1 MKALELYAISLL
13 KAALDASKA
22 VEKLSLRSVLYRN
35 FFELAYS
42 RDYIAKS
49 PAKALA
55 EAALAVDWIQALRY
69 AYVAVREYIFG
80 RDAVSKRGA
89 KVVQEVSKIAEYLLK
104 ASSRELRDYLVS
116 VDYFWKTPSK
126 KLADSIRALEVSA
139 RALRKSFAD
148 TSRALE
154 YVLALRTFLRELFE
168 VAFSADFIAKQPAR
182 ALAELIPVADQIRA
196 LKTMHIIIRDTF
208 VGDFETLRAMSKEQ
222 LDRALAR
229 DYMFKTLVKEERE
242 ALAVGEYL
250 AKTAVEYLRDIPRAA
265 DYYLKL
271 VSRVAAEKTRA
282 SEYLKLEISKAL
294 ADSSALRDYTVKT
307 LVKKIVESA
316 VSADFIH
323 ALKMVVLVLRDFLI
337 SEFDY
342 SKSPETNIADSGRP
356 RDVAA
361 KIAYTLAGIDVRRA
375 YFFPKELRGLW
386 DLILSSDHNA
396 KVDACKIILEAFK
409 RVRDKLVSR

>member
-1 MKALELYAISLL
+1 MFDRRELMSFTSASLTKICALASIAGRIYTVSVSDSSVASDYFSKAPAVLRADSARALEAFSKSAAFYRLLQDVSKPLDYYTAKLVFRDFRDYSAI
-13 KAALDASKA
+13 AD
-22 VEKLSLRSVLYRN
+22 Y
-35 FFELAYS
+35 YS
-42 RDYIAKS
+42 RA
-49 PAKALA
+49 
-55 EAALAVDWIQALRY
+55 
-69 AYVAVREYIFG
+69 
-80 RDAVSKRGA
+80 
-89 KVVQEVSKIAEYLLK
+89 
-104 ASSRELRDYLVS
+104 
-116 VDYFWKTPSK
+116 PSK
-126 KLADSIRALEVSA
+126 QLADSIKALEISA
-139 RALRKSFAD
+139 RALLKLLAD

-154 YVLALRTFLRELFE
+154 YVLAQRTFLKELFE
-168 VAFSADFIAKQPAR
+168 SALSTDFIAKQHTR
-182 ALAELIPVADQIRA
+182 ALAELILVADQIQA

-208 VGDFETLRAMSKEQ
+208 VGDFETLRAMSREQ

-229 DYMFKTLVKEERE
+229 DYMLKTLVKEERE

-282 SEYLKLEISKAL
+282 SEYLKSEISKAL
-294 ADSSALRDYTVKT
+294 ADSSALRDYTAKT
-307 LVKKIVESA
+307 LVKKIVELA
-316 VSADFIH
+316 VSADFIRS
-323 ALKMVVLVLRDFLI
+323 LKMVVLILRDFLI

-375 YFFPKELRGLW
+375 YFFPKELRELW
-386 DLILSSDHNA
+386 DLILSSDHNS